1 MNLIEIVKE
10 LELTT
15 LTSCENFNKIEVST
29 AYQSDLLSCV
39 MSGGG
44 EKSIWITLINNIN
57 IVAVAN
63 LLDIPVIIIT
73 ENAMPADTTIERANM
88 EGVNLFLTPKG
99 NYETAGRLFTLG
111 IKP

>member
-1 MNLIEIVKE
+1 MKLVEIVKE
-10 LELTT
+10 LDLSP
-15 LTSCENFNKIEVST
+15 LTSCENIDDIHVKT

-57 IVAVAN
+57 IVAVAK

-73 ENAMPADTTIERANM
+73 ENAIPQAATIERANM
-88 EGVNLFLTPKG
+88 EGINLFLTSKG
-99 NYETAGRLFTLG
+99 NYEVAGKLFTMG
-111 IKP
+111 ITP

>member
-10 LELTT
+10 LELIP
-15 LTSCENFNKIEVST
+15 LTSCKNIDKIQVST

-39 MSGGG
+39 MSCGG

-57 IVAVAN
+57 IVAVAT
-63 LLDIPVIIIT
+63 LLDIPIIIIT
-73 ENAMPADTTIERANM
+73 ENAMPGEATIERANM
-88 EGVNLFLTPKG
+88 EGVNLFLTRKG
-99 NYETAGRLFTLG
+99 NYEVAGRLFTLG

>member
-1 MNLIEIVKE
+1 MNLIEIVKD
-10 LELTT
+10 LELTP
-15 LTSCENFNKIEVST
+15 LTSCENIDEIQSST

-39 MSGGG
+39 MSGGS

-57 IVAVAN
+57 IVAVAK

-73 ENAMPADTTIERANM
+73 ENAMPGEATIERANM

-99 NYETAGRLFTLG
+99 NYEVAGRLFTLG

>member
-1 MNLIEIVKE
+1 MNMSELAERLDLSALTIDDKLQKQEIK
-10 LELTT
+10 
-15 LTSCENFNKIEVST
+15 N

-44 EKSIWITLINNIN
+44 EKSLWITLISNIN
-57 IVAVAN
+57 IVAVAK

-73 ENAMPADTTIERANM
+73 ESAMPEQATIDRAKM
-88 EGVNLFLTPKG
+88 EGISLFSTSKG
-99 NYETAGRLFTLG
+99 NFQIAGELWELG